1 MKLEK
6 TLWKAAL
13 AVALAP
19 AALLAAEGSFERTLK
34 VTGPVELEVT
44 TGAGTIEVRSGSA
57 GTVSVRGKI
66 KTSSGWFEGD
76 AESKVRALESNP
88 PISQVGNYIRIG
100 KIEDRVLARNVSI
113 SYFIETP
120 AETELKS
127 ITGSGNQV
135 VSGIHGPAT
144 VTTGSGNLRISD
156 IKNTARARSG
166 SGTIELAAIQGHVIA
181 ETGSGTIRG
190 EDLGGGLE
198 GGTGSGDIHLRLSG
212 AGPVRL
218 RAGSGDVDA
227 QGVNGSLTVHSGSGD
242 IKAAGQAAGDWT
254 VHTGSGSVTVRLP
267 TTASFDVF
275 CRTSS
280 GHITSD
286 HSVTVQGTIGRGQ
299 MRGKVGKGGVLV
311 DLQTGSGNIHI
322 E

>member
-1 MKLEK
+1 MKLK
-6 TLWKAAL
+6 TNLLKTALVAAL
-13 AVALAP
+13 VP
-19 AALLAAEGSFERTLK
+19 AALFAAEGSFERALK

-44 TGAGTIEVRSGSA
+44 TGAGTIEVHAGSG
-57 GTVSVRGKI
+57 GSVRVRAKI
-66 KTSSGWFEGD
+66 KTSSGWFAGD
-76 AESKVRALESNP
+76 AEGKVHALESNP

-100 KIEDRVLARNVSI
+100 KIEDRELARNVSI
-113 SYFIETP
+113 SYVIETP
-120 AETELKS
+120 VETELKS
-127 ITGSGNQV
+127 NTGSGDQV
-135 VSGIHGPAT
+135 VSGIQGPAT
-144 VTTGSGNLRISD
+144 VTTGSGSLKVTD
-156 IKNTARARSG
+156 IKNTARAHSG
-166 SGTIELAAIQGHVIA
+166 SGTIELAAIQGHVVA
-181 ETGSGTIRG
+181 DTGSGTIRG
-190 EDLGGGLE
+190 EDLGGGVE

-218 RAGSGDVDA
+218 HAGSGDVDV

-242 IKAAGQAAGDWT
+242 IKAAGQAAGDWA

-267 TTASFDVF
+267 SAASFDVS

-280 GHITSD
+280 GHITSE

-311 DLQTGSGNIHI
+311 DLQTGSGNIRI